1 VEAGEMIKSL
11 RQRLIL
17 FLLLPVATL
26 LFIMGFVG
34 FIFARAT
41 MLDEW
46 REAAILKLQRAA
58 HHMDMR
64 LSRPIEWMEMFHKTG
79 HYQGDFTIQQWI
91 LDQLKDLEGVTK
103 VDLQWVDNRP
113 EPMTM
118 MGHGSRMGRSGM
130 MHFHHARISQVTSP
144 RYDTHAGEE
153 TVTLISDLKDE
164 SGRTIGRLKVSIR
177 FSYLMQDITQL
188 GWWQSDL
195 ACLVDNTGRYLA
207 HTEAWMKGRNKLGE
221 THDPMEM
228 KILKEIKE
236 KSFGTALGSGH
247 PPDMVSG
254 FYRIS
259 KAPWIV
265 ILFAPGQKILAP
277 IVRFRNYY
285 ALAGIVC
292 IAFILVLIRFVGGR
306 MVASIRDI
314 SYSAEQV
321 ARGNYGKP
329 LPVKSADELGQLAES
344 FNTMVDGLKERDFIS
359 NTFGRY
365 VDEEIAKKLLSR
377 PEAARLGGEK
387 REVAILMSD
396 LQDFTPMSET
406 LSPEETIKTIN
417 RYFSRMIAIVHEH
430 GGIIVDFFGDALL
443 VFFDPLDGPV
453 VPVIVKAVDCA
464 LAMQNDMDSFNMQ
477 SRQEGL
483 PELQMRIGVNS
494 GEVVVGNIGSDA
506 RAKYGIV
513 GSPVNL
519 THRIQTVAK
528 AGEVVISESA
538 QRYAKDK
545 ILAEKLT
552 GVKLKGIQ
560 EPMNLYVVKS
570 RRN

>member
-1 VEAGEMIKSL
+1 MIKSL

-17 FLLLPVATL
+17 FLLLPVASL

-34 FIFARAT
+34 FFFARAT

-79 HYQGDFTIQQWI
+79 DYQGDFTIQQWI
-91 LDQLKDLEGVTK
+91 LDQIKDLEGVTK
-103 VDLQWVDNRP
+103 VDLKWMDNRL

-130 MHFHHARISQVTSP
+130 MRFHRARILQVTSP
-144 RYDTHAGEE
+144 HYDTRAGEE

-164 SGRTIGRLKVSIR
+164 SGGTIGRLNVSLL

-195 ACLVDNTGRYLA
+195 ACLVDNSGRYLA
-207 HTEAWMKGRNKLGE
+207 HTEAWMKGRTKLGE
-221 THDPMEM
+221 TDDPLEM
-228 KILKEIKE
+228 KVMKEIEE
-236 KSFGTALGSGH
+236 KQFGTALGPGH
-247 PPDMVSG
+247 PPDLVSG

-259 KAPWIV
+259 QAPWIV
-265 ILFAPGQKILAP
+265 ILFAPGEKILAP

-285 ALAGIVC
+285 ALAGVFC
-292 IAFILVLIRFVGGR
+292 IAFIVLLIRFVGGR
-306 MVASIRDI
+306 MVVSIRDI
-314 SYSAEQV
+314 SYAAEQV
-321 ARGNYGKP
+321 AGGNYGKP
-329 LPVKSADELGQLAES
+329 LPIKSADELGQLAES
-344 FNTMVDGLKERDFIS
+344 FNTMVEGLRERDFIS

-365 VDEEIAKKLLSR
+365 VDEEIAKELLSR

-396 LQDFTPMSET
+396 LQDFTPLSET

-560 EPMNLYVVKS
+560 KPMNLYVVTS
-570 RRN
+570 LRN

>member
-1 VEAGEMIKSL
+1 MIKSL
-11 RQRLIL
+11 RQRLVL
-17 FLLLPVATL
+17 FLLLPVASL

-79 HYQGDFTIQQWI
+79 DYRGGSTIQQWI

-113 EPMTM
+113 ESMTM
-118 MGHGSRMGRSGM
+118 RGHGSHMGRGGM
-130 MHFHHARISQVTSP
+130 MRFHRATISEVTSP

-153 TVTLISDLKDE
+153 TVSLISDLKDE
-164 SGRTIGRLKVSIR
+164 SGRTIGRLNVSLR
-177 FSYLMQDITQL
+177 FAYLMQDITQF

-195 ACLVDNTGRYLA
+195 ACLVDNSGRYLA
-207 HTEAWMKGRNKLGE
+207 HTEAWMKGRNQLGE
-221 THDPMEM
+221 THDPLEM
-228 KILKEIKE
+228 KILEDIRE
-236 KSFGTALGSGH
+236 KQFGTALGSGH

-259 KAPWIV
+259 QAPWIV
-265 ILFAPGQKILAP
+265 ILFAPGEKILAP

-292 IAFILVLIRFVGGR
+292 IAFILVLIRFVGGK
-306 MVASIRDI
+306 MVSSIRDI
-314 SYSAEQV
+314 SYAAERV
-321 ARGNYGKP
+321 SRGNYGKP

-344 FNTMVDGLKERDFIS
+344 FNTMVEGLKERDFIS

-365 VDEEIAKKLLSR
+365 VDEEIAKELLRR

-396 LQDFTPMSET
+396 LQDFTPLSET

-417 RYFSRMIAIVHEH
+417 RYFSSMIAIVHEH

-443 VFFDPLDGPV
+443 VFFDPLDGPA

-464 LAMQNDMDSFNMQ
+464 LAMQNDMESFNMQ

-538 QRYAKDK
+538 KRYAKDK

-552 GVKLKGIQ
+552 CVKLKGIQ

>member
-1 VEAGEMIKSL
+1 
-11 RQRLIL
+11 
-17 FLLLPVATL
+17 
-26 LFIMGFVG
+26 
-34 FIFARAT
+34 
-41 MLDEW
+41 
-46 REAAILKLQRAA
+46 
-58 HHMDMR
+58 
-64 LSRPIEWMEMFHKTG
+64 
-79 HYQGDFTIQQWI
+79 
-91 LDQLKDLEGVTK
+91 
-103 VDLQWVDNRP
+103 
-113 EPMTM
+113 
-118 MGHGSRMGRSGM
+118 
-130 MHFHHARISQVTSP
+130 
-144 RYDTHAGEE
+144 
-153 TVTLISDLKDE
+153 
-164 SGRTIGRLKVSIR
+164 
-177 FSYLMQDITQL
+177 
-188 GWWQSDL
+188 
-195 ACLVDNTGRYLA
+195 
-207 HTEAWMKGRNKLGE
+207 
-221 THDPMEM
+221 
-228 KILKEIKE
+228 
-236 KSFGTALGSGH
+236 
-247 PPDMVSG
+247 
-254 FYRIS
+254 
-259 KAPWIV
+259 
-265 ILFAPGQKILAP
+265 
-277 IVRFRNYY
+277 
-285 ALAGIVC
+285 
-292 IAFILVLIRFVGGR
+292 

>member
-1 VEAGEMIKSL
+1 MIKSL

-17 FLLLPVATL
+17 FLILPVASL

-91 LDQLKDLEGVTK
+91 LDQLKDLEGVIK
-103 VDLQWVDNRP
+103 VDLQWVDDRP

-118 MGHGSRMGRSGM
+118 MGRESRMGRSGM
-130 MHFHHARISQVTSP
+130 MHFHRARISEVTSP
-144 RYDTHAGEE
+144 RYDTRTGEE

-164 SGRTIGRLKVSIR
+164 SGRTVGRLKVSIR

-207 HTEAWMKGRNKLGE
+207 HTEAWMRGRTKLGE
-221 THDPMEM
+221 TDDPLEM
-228 KILKEIKE
+228 KILEEIKE

-247 PPDMVSG
+247 PPDLVSG

-259 KAPWIV
+259 QAPWIV
-265 ILFAPGQKILAP
+265 ILFAPGEKILAP

-292 IAFILVLIRFVGGR
+292 IAFIVVLIRFVGGR

-314 SYSAEQV
+314 SYAAEQV
-321 ARGNYGKP
+321 ADGNYGKS
-329 LPVKSADELGQLAES
+329 LLVKSADELGQLAES

-365 VDEEIAKKLLSR
+365 VDEEIAKELLSR

-387 REVAILMSD
+387 RQVAILMSD
-396 LQDFTPMSET
+396 IRGFTLVSES
-406 LSPEETIKTIN
+406 LSPEKVITLLN
-417 RYFSRMIAIVHEH
+417 HYFSHMIVVIQKHQ
-430 GGIIVDFFGDALL
+430 GIIVDFFGDGVLA
-443 VFFDPLDGPV
+443 FFDPLDRPIPSTV
-453 VPVIVKAVDCA
+453 YRAVQCA
-464 LAMQNDMDSFNMQ
+464 LEMQNDIKAFNAEMEEESLPQ
-477 SRQEGL
+477 LEMGIGL
-483 PELQMRIGVNS
+483 NA
-494 GEVVVGNIGSDA
+494 GEVIVGNIGSEI

-513 GSPVNL
+513 GSAVNI
-519 THRIQTVAK
+519 TQRIQSKAK
-528 AGEVVISESA
+528 GGEVVISESVYHHLSEEIEIK
-538 QRYAKDK
+538 RSMS
-545 ILAEKLT
+545 T
-552 GVKLKGIQ
+552 SLKGIQ
-560 EPMNLYVVKS
+560 DEVKLFVIDGT
-570 RRN
+570 

>member
-1 VEAGEMIKSL
+1 MIKSL

-46 REAAILKLQRAA
+46 QEAAILKLQRAA

>member
-1 VEAGEMIKSL
+1 MIKSL

-17 FLLLPVATL
+17 FLLLPVALL
-26 LFIMGFVG
+26 LFIMGYVG

-365 VDEEIAKKLLSR
+365 VDEEIAKELLSR

-417 RYFSRMIAIVHEH
+417 RYFSRMIVIVHEH

>member
-1 VEAGEMIKSL
+1 MIKSL
-11 RQRLIL
+11 RQRLVL
-17 FLLLPVATL
+17 FLLLPVTL
-26 LFIMGFVG
+26 LLFTMGFIG
-34 FIFARAT
+34 FMFAKAT

-64 LSRPIEWMEMFHKTG
+64 LSRPRQWMEMFHKTG
-79 HYQGDFTIQQWI
+79 DYRGGVAIQQWI

-103 VDLQWVDNRP
+103 VELEWAENRP
-113 EPMTM
+113 EPMPM
-118 MGHGSRMGRSGM
+118 QRHGSRMGRSGM
-130 MHFHHARISQVTSP
+130 MPFHRAKISEVTSP
-144 RYDTHAGEE
+144 HFDTRAGEE
-153 TVTLISDLKDE
+153 TVSLISDFKDE
-164 SGRTIGRLKVSIR
+164 SGETIGRLEVSVR

-195 ACLVDNTGRYLA
+195 ACLVDKSGRYLA
-207 HTEAWMKGRNKLGE
+207 HTEAWMKGRNYLGE
-221 THDPMEM
+221 THDPLEM
-228 KILKEIKE
+228 KVLKAIGE
-236 KSFGTALGSGH
+236 KAFGTALGSGH
-247 PPDMVSG
+247 PPDMVGG

-259 KAPWIV
+259 QAPWIV
-265 ILFAPGQKILAP
+265 ILFAPGEKILAP

-285 ALAGIVC
+285 AVAGIVSVT
-292 IAFILVLIRFVGGR
+292 IIVLLIRVVGGR

-314 SYSAEQV
+314 SHAAEQV
-321 ARGNYGKP
+321 AAGNYGKP
-329 LPVKSADELGQLAES
+329 LPIKSADELGQLAES
-344 FNTMVDGLKERDFIS
+344 FNTMVEGLKERDFIS

-365 VDEEIAKKLLSR
+365 VDEGIAKALLDR

-396 LQDFTPMSET
+396 LRDFTPMSER
-406 LSPEETIKTIN
+406 LSPEETIKVIN
-417 RYFSRMIAIVHEH
+417 RYFSCMIQIVRDHV
-430 GGIIVDFFGDALL
+430 GIIVDFFGDALL

-453 VPVIVKAVDCA
+453 EPVTLKAVECA
-464 LAMQNDMDSFNMQ
+464 VAMQNEMDSFNNQ
-477 SRQEGL
+477 NRQEGL

-538 QRYAKDK
+538 HRYTEGK
-545 ILAEKLT
+545 IAAERLS
-552 GVKLKGIQ
+552 GIKLKGVK
-560 EPMNLYVVKS
+560 EPVNLYVVKT
-570 RRN
+570 RQI